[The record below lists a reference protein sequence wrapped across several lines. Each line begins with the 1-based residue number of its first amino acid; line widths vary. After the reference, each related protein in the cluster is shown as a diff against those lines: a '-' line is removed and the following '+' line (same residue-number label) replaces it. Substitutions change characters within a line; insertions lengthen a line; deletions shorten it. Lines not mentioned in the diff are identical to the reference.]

1 MTGLLDPLMTDP
13 HVATIM
19 SDEGLVRR
27 MLVFEA
33 ALARAQA
40 RRGTISAEA
49 ATAITNAATIAHID
63 MDDLARATALA
74 GNPAIPLVKMLTAR
88 TEAAGQPYVHW
99 GATSQDV
106 MDTALVLQLRDCF
119 KVFAQNLQRLSDAL
133 AQMTS
138 DHRTTPMVART
149 LLQHALPTT
158 FGMKSAGWLLA
169 INRTIGRLGEAAPR
183 VLALQCGGA
192 VGTLASL
199 GADGTVIARD
209 LAIELELVLPAAPWH
224 TQRDRIAET
233 ACFCGILTGTLGK
246 IARDISLMAQTDVGE
261 VNEGAQAGRGGS
273 STMPHKRN
281 PVSCNIVLAIAASIP
296 NLVATILAAQVQ
308 DHERGLGSW
317 ASEWRT
323 LPEILKL
330 TSGALLHTTTMIENL
345 EINSARMRA
354 NLDATNGLVMAEAV
368 MMALAPHVG
377 RLEAHH
383 LVEAASK
390 TAIADGL
397 HLREVLASSA
407 VTKKHLDLQELDT
420 LFDPTSYLGSAQ
432 QFIDAALDAH
442 RNLGKAMAFFDSLIT
457 HAVDRK

>member
-1 MTGLLDPLMTDP
+1 MTGLLDPLMSDP
-13 HVATIM
+13 HVTTIM

-27 MLVFEA
+27 MLTFEA
-33 ALARAQA
+33 ALAKAQA
-40 RRGTISAEA
+40 RRDTIPAEA
-49 ATAITNAATIAHID
+49 ATAITEATTIAHID

-88 TEAAGQPYVHW
+88 TEPAGQPYVHW

-119 KVFAQNLQRLSDAL
+119 RIFAQNLQRLSDAL

-138 DHRTTPMVART
+138 DHRATPMVART

-158 FGMKSAGWLLA
+158 FGMKTAGWLLA
-169 INRTIGRLGEAAPR
+169 INRTIGRLGEAGPR

-199 GADGTVIARD
+199 GQDGAKIARD
-209 LAIELELVLPAAPWH
+209 VAIELELVLPAAPWH

-261 VNEGAQAGRGGS
+261 VNEGTQAGRGGS

-281 PVSCNIVLAIAASIP
+281 PVSCNIILAAAASVP

-317 ASEWRT
+317 ASEWRA
-323 LPEILKL
+323 LPEIMKL
-330 TSGALLHTTTMIENL
+330 TSGALLHTMTMIENL
-345 EINSARMRA
+345 EINAARMRA

-368 MMALAPHVG
+368 MMALAPHLG
-377 RLEAHH
+377 RQEAHH
-383 LVEAASK
+383 LAEAASK
-390 TAIADGL
+390 TALAEGL
-397 HLREVLASSA
+397 HLRDVLSA
-407 VTKKHLDLQELDT
+407 NAVVQKNIDT
-420 LFDPTSYLGSAQ
+420 QALGNLFEPMSYLGSAQ
-432 QFIDAALDAH
+432 EFIDGALDAH
-442 RNLGKAMAFFDSLIT
+442 TNLGKAMAFFDELMAR
-457 HAVDRK
+457 AVARA